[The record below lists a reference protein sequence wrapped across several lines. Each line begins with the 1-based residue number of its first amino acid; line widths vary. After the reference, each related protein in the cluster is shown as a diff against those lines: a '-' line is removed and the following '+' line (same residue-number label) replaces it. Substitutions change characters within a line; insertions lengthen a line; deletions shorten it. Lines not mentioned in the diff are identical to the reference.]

1 MAQPILLKRSSVAG
15 KAPLTANLQYG
26 ELSINYTDGALYYL
40 TSQNTIG
47 SFVANGSSHSANIL
61 TANTLTVSGNVTL
74 SGNTIL
80 AGPVRDI
87 NGNVGTNGQFLVS
100 TGSGAQ
106 WVTRIVGTL
115 TTATQTN
122 ITSVGTLTSISVS
135 GNSNIGNIG
144 TGIITATGNI
154 TANYFIGNGSQ
165 LTGITSTTAGTVTTN
180 AQPNITSTGTLS
192 SLSDINL
199 SNPSTQQVLTFN
211 GTKWVNADSNATV
224 ASAVFASSQ
233 TDNGLVNDAI
243 VSVAE
248 DEGFVIDVSNNIYD
262 LGVLSFTGIISLN
275 NIDQSIKSDYLG
287 YSIIFGF

>member
-40 TSQNTIG
+40 TSQNTIN
-47 SFVANGSSHSANIL
+47 SFLSNGSSFTANIL
-61 TANTLTVSGNVTL
+61 TVSKLTVSGNVTL

-80 AGPVRDI
+80 SGPLRDTM
-87 NGNVGTNGQFLVS
+87 GNVGTSGQFLVS
-100 TGSGAQ
+100 TGTGAQ
-106 WVTRIVGTL
+106 WVTRNT
-115 TTATQTN
+115 
-122 ITSVGTLTSISVS
+122 GTLTSLNDVNISS
-135 GNSNIGNIG
+135 P
-144 TGIITATGNI
+144 
-154 TANYFIGNGSQ
+154 Q
-165 LTGITSTTAGTVTTN
+165 
-180 AQPNITSTGTLS
+180 
-192 SLSDINL
+192 
-199 SNPSTQQVLTFN
+199 TQQVLTYN
-211 GTKWVNADSNATV
+211 GTNWVNADSNATV

-243 VSVAE
+243 LSTSE